1 MDGKEDRQVSLQD
14 RANDYNN
21 YVDFCKK
28 NNFTYGDIGA
38 DFLHHW
44 SILRLVVQNR
54 EEQAEMTQQ
63 KPNAEGAQVGGT
75 HYGKFGEF
83 QHWDVV
89 AHFNL
94 NYFEGQITR
103 YVFRC
108 REKGGI
114 EDLRKARH
122 YIDKYIAVLAKD
134 TDTDSGIPRG
144 KGYVDQD

>member
-1 MDGKEDRQVSLQD
+1 MNVS
-14 RANDYNN
+14 RDYTSYMN
-21 YVDFCKK
+21 FCME
-28 NNFTYGDIGA
+28 NGFTPHDIGR
-38 DFLHHW
+38 DFKRHW
-44 SILRLVVQNR
+44 ETLTQLVMNR
-54 EEQAEMTQQ
+54 EEQSIVTQQ
-63 KPNAEGAQVGGT
+63 KPNAEGAQIGGK
-75 HYGKFGEF
+75 HYNKHGDF

-89 AHFNL
+89 AYFNL

-122 YIDKYIAVLAKD
+122 YIDKYIAVLASE